1 MRIRLET
8 LRFYQ
13 IRISNTTIRDCCRFL
28 FRFLT
33 VNSYKKDPKTSRFF
47 FIHTSISLII
57 EVKNVAIGSKISFFK
72 SIFKTIQSLAR
83 DKHITAKNNISPELV
98 KFSRA
103 LVARSSPVTPKFFSR
118 IWRILSSPTSIS
130 KDQKIITVQRWNDG
144 TSLK

>member
-1 MRIRLET
+1 MI
-8 LRFYQ
+8 Y
-13 IRISNTTIRDCCRFL
+13 DYCRFL

-83 DKHITAKNNISPELV
+83 NKHITAKNNISPELV

-103 LVARSSPVTPKFFSR
+103 LVARSSPETPNFFFANLAYFNKPYIHIQR
-118 IWRILSSPTSIS
+118 S
-130 KDQKIITVQRWNDG
+130 KNYNGIAVE
-144 TSLK
+144 